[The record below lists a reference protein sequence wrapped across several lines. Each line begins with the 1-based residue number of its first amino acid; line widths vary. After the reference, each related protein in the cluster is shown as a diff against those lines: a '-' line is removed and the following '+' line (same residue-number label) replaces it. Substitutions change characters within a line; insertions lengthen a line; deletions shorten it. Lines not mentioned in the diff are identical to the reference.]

1 MNRYKVLKFLKSLIY
16 HLTMICFFIIIIF
29 PFYFMIITSLKWE
42 EDINIIPAKYYPS
55 PATFQNY
62 VSAWNDSKF
71 ALYFVNTFVVSL
83 LTLVIVSVISLMSGY
98 ALSRYQFKGKS
109 TAMMLFLISQMVPAA
124 LMIVPLFTIIQKLGL
139 LNTLFS
145 VALTTSAN
153 LLAYCSILMKGFF
166 SNISVQLEQ
175 AAWIDGCSKL
185 QAVIYVILPLVMP
198 GLVATGAYAFVN
210 AWNIFLYP
218 LILLTNPDKFTLTL
232 GLKSLIG
239 QYTINYGR
247 LSAAGVICLIPAI
260 LMFSYIQKHIVVG
273 LSAGAIKG

>member
-1 MNRYKVLKFLKSLIY
+1 MNIYKVLKFIKSLAY
-16 HLTMICFFIIIIF
+16 RLTLIAFFIVIVF
-29 PFYFMIITSLKWE
+29 PFYFMIIISLKRE
-42 EDINIIPAKYYPS
+42 QDINIIPVKYYPS

-71 ALYFVNTFVVSL
+71 ALYFVNTVVVSL

>member
-1 MNRYKVLKFLKSLIY
+1 M
-16 HLTMICFFIIIIF
+16 III
-29 PFYFMIITSLKWE
+29 SLKRE
-42 EDINIIPAKYYPS
+42 QDINIIPVKYYPS

-71 ALYFVNTFVVSL
+71 ALYFVNTVVVSL

>member
-29 PFYFMIITSLKWE
+29 PFYFMIIISLKWE
-42 EDINIIPAKYYPS
+42 EDINIIPVKYYPS

-71 ALYFVNTFVVSL
+71 ALYFVNTVVVSL

-260 LMFSYIQKHIVVG
+260 LMFSYIQRHIVVG

>member
-1 MNRYKVLKFLKSLIY
+1 MNIYKVLKFIKSLAY
-16 HLTMICFFIIIIF
+16 RLTLIAFFIVIVF
-29 PFYFMIITSLKWE
+29 PFYFMIIISLKRE
-42 EDINIIPAKYYPS
+42 QDINIIPVKYYPS

-71 ALYFVNTFVVSL
+71 ALYFVNTVVVSL

-210 AWNIFLYP
+210 VWNTFLYP
-218 LILLTNPDKFTLTL
+218 PILLTNPDKFTLTL